1 MTTTRYWVI
10 GGDYQQADFSRLV
23 AGTEIIL
30 GPFADHQ
37 AAKYEWTRL
46 TNKPGAREST
56 TTRYSIASEELR
68 TAA

>member
-10 GGDYQQADFSRLV
+10 GGNYHGADFSRLV
-23 AGTEIIL
+23 AGTEVIM
-30 GPFADHQ
+30 GPFADH
-37 AAKYEWTRL
+37 ATAKYEWTRL
-46 TNKPGAREST
+46 TNAPGAREMT